1 MHDVNRDTEHI
12 DIVYFSLC
20 MYIFFFLLNFMCVH
34 IYPSK
39 HYFYIFDMT
48 SYVRASVETTE
59 LYIQFVPFC
68 STWYDS

>member
-1 MHDVNRDTEHI
+1 
-12 DIVYFSLC
+12 
-20 MYIFFFLLNFMCVH
+20 MYVH

-39 HYFYIFDMT
+39 HYFDIFDMT